1 MRSPQARTRAVAA
14 GSSGREEQEETSAQG
29 FPPARADSSR
39 LPGAPASNS
48 GSGGM
53 REGAEEAE
61 GLDVRWRE
69 CLILE
74 LPPDAEQEEVHTLS
88 SCFLQHMIARAT

>member
-1 MRSPQARTRAVAA
+1 MCAHPRRGPGRLLA
-14 GSSGREEQEETSAQG
+14 GSSGREEQEESQRRASR
-29 FPPARADSSR
+29 PPGRDSSR

-61 GLDVRWRE
+61 GL
-69 CLILE
+69 
-74 LPPDAEQEEVHTLS
+74 
-88 SCFLQHMIARAT
+88 ARAVEGTPHPGAAA